1 MPDDVSHNDI
11 SWWSADWCEMMC
23 RTDYQYWRSSR
34 RLRLSVCLTR
44 FLLSWGKQPA
54 ASLRQL
60 RFLLRC
66 LVLQTHGR
74 GYVHLL
80 RGVGVVAEG
89 LQFAAGM
96 KTSGRTESLGGKS
109 AQRNNTLDRELSYT
123 QRSEKTWRDV
133 RHDRQL
139 PMINI
144 DQLRTLL
151 LTLVQWVILRNS
163 VVREEGGGS
172 AVHCIDFTHQILM
185 TTLWNVNKCSSWHCR
200 YSSWSLLRK

>member
-109 AQRNNTLDRELSYT
+109 AQRNNTLESSVTL
-123 QRSEKTWRDV
+123 RDLR
-133 RHDRQL
+133 RHDEMWDMT
-139 PMINI
+139 MINI
-144 DQLRTLL
+144 DQIRTLL

>member
-109 AQRNNTLDRELSYT
+109 AQRNNTLESSVTL
-123 QRSEKTWRDV
+123 RDLR
-133 RHDRQL
+133 RHDEMWDMT
-139 PMINI
+139 MINI
-144 DQLRTLL
+144 DQIRPLL

>member
-109 AQRNNTLDRELSYT
+109 AQRNNTLESSVTL
-123 QRSEKTWRDV
+123 RDLR
-133 RHDRQL
+133 RHDEMWDMT
-139 PMINI
+139 MINI
-144 DQLRTLL
+144 DQIRTLL

-163 VVREEGGGS
+163 VVTEEGGGS

>member
-133 RHDRQL
+133 RHDNDKYWSAQDSPADTCTVSYTEKL
-139 PMINI
+139 
-144 DQLRTLL
+144 
-151 LTLVQWVILRNS
+151 S
-163 VVREEGGGS
+163 GEGGGRRLSS
-172 AVHCIDFTHQILM
+172 ALHRFYPSNINDN
-185 TTLWNVNKCSSWHCR
+185 TLKCEQV
-200 YSSWSLLRK
+200 LQLTL